1 MLFSQGRIL
10 CLGDVKQFTQEL
22 SLLIGGGKIRTRGS
36 NALALIQSSQV
47 DWLAVDVGGDI
58 SREVGT

>member
-1 MLFSQGRIL
+1 M
-10 CLGDVKQFTQEL
+10 KQFTQEL